1 MYVSAPLPC
10 RLANAGLSDY
20 KKKIKI
26 KNTAATSGESILKE
40 AGTRRQRVPGGR
52 LQTTDAGRHEHWGII
67 LETSIGWLELGD
79 KRGMPE
85 DMRGAPGD
93 MRGTPGD
100 KRGKPGDKRGCR
112 EASYKQQN
120 EGETIT

>member
-1 MYVSAPLPC
+1 M
-10 RLANAGLSDY
+10 
-20 KKKIKI
+20 
-26 KNTAATSGESILKE
+26 SGESILKE

-52 LQTTDAGRHEHWGII
+52 LQTTDAGRHEPWGII

-100 KRGKPGDKRGCR
+100 KRGTPGDKRGCR
-112 EASYKQQN
+112 EGSYKQQN